1 MIKFPDVSEIPIVP
15 AIAITIA
22 VVSAVV
28 FVKLS
33 KKERPE
39 LNRLLN
45 LAFFVH
51 LVAGMFA
58 GAWILAQ
65 VVLGKSPP
73 PLQLLAFVVFATM
86 YKQSMIMVWEPL
98 LETQG
103 VWANVFLSPAVEL
116 SLLAMYFA
124 TQSTSFFASMEYVG
138 PLFATIR
145 VPNENVVSV
154 FVLAYLFVEY
164 LISAGGS
171 LVTYANSGDPDYVRA
186 LCNGSSSSTK
196 AGLTHACVN
205 ALRRDKSVYSLFM
218 QILALLLHSAYHYYA
233 LFT

>member
-1 MIKFPDVSEIPIVP
+1 MIESPNLSEIPLFPVVV
-15 AIAITIA
+15 AAVC
-22 VVSAVV
+22 VVSAIV

-51 LVAGMFA
+51 LVTGMFA

-73 PLQLLAFVVFATM
+73 PLQLLAFLVFATL
-86 YKQSMIMVWEPL
+86 YKQTLVMVWEPL

-103 VWANVFLSPAVEL
+103 VWTNVFLSPVVEL
-116 SLLAMYFA
+116 SLLALFFA
-124 TQSTSFFASMEYVG
+124 NQSTSFLASMEYVG
-138 PLFATIR
+138 PLFAAIR
-145 VPNENVVSV
+145 VPNENVVSI

-164 LISAGGS
+164 LISASGS
-171 LVTYANSGDPDYVRA
+171 IVTYANSSDPDFVRA
-186 LCNGSSSSTK
+186 LCGSSSSTR
-196 AGLTHACVN
+196 ALTHACVN

-218 QILALLLHSAYHYYA
+218 QILALLLYSVYHYYA
-233 LFT
+233 LLT